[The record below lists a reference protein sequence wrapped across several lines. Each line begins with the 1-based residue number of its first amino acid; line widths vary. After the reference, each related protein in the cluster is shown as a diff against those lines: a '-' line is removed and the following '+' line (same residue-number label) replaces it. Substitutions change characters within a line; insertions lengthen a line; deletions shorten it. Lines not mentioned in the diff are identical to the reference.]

1 MAQERERPMKGWN
14 LAGIT
19 AVILLL
25 AACAAGASA
34 YTLKLDNLYL
44 ASATDT
50 GSIPV
55 WLDRAPDG
63 IAGYSITFHLSN
75 PGAVEITGVDIPAW
89 ADPSFTMVSPGTN
102 DVTLVVADVK
112 DGIVPTQT
120 PPGGGFHLGTVQLAG
135 VTKSSSSEITVIVN
149 QMDADNGAVVIPAVT
164 EGIIDV
170 ELDPG
175 SLSVTTTQ
183 STGAALAGAQVSLD
197 GVPVPNAATPVL
209 IPGVPVGDHRVKV
222 SLAGWMPLLEEQVV
236 PVKTGEQANINFVMA
251 KPVTINV
258 KTTPAGADI
267 VLDGVPVTTTKT
279 PASFVRPAGVH
290 TVSVSMD
297 GFYGASGSFNIVPP
311 RWSTY
316 TFSFT
321 LKPATN
327 DVSPYGKIVVD
338 SAPQDAMIYLDGAY
352 TGANTPGYI
361 ETDPGKHPV
370 FVTLEGYG
378 RPDPQEATV
387 VTHGETELMFTL
399 KPAIMAKAVVVPRTL
414 NLGRKGMFLAFVRLP
429 EGYRAADVYAG
440 SVFCNG
446 APAERLIRPKAT
458 PRLFAAI
465 FSRAKLVAVEP
476 GSDVVFTVSGDVKA
490 GGKAVPF
497 SASDTI
503 RVISSNGK
511 AKEDTDGAEKMT
523 DTQVLQKFMPKN
535 L

>member
-1 MAQERERPMKGWN
+1 MAAGEERPMKGWN

-19 AVILLL
+19 AVILVL
-25 AACAAGASA
+25 AACAGGASA

-50 GSIPV
+50 GNIAL
-55 WLDRAPDG
+55 WLDKAPDG
-63 IAGYSITFHLSN
+63 IAGYSVTFHLSN
-75 PGAVEITGVDIPAW
+75 PGAAVIAGVDLPGW
-89 ADPSFTMVSPGTN
+89 ADPDFTMVSSGTN
-102 DVTLVVADVK
+102 DVTLMVADVK
-112 DGIVPTQT
+112 DGISPTPT
-120 PPGGGFHLGTVQLAG
+120 PPAGGFYLGTVKVQG
-135 VTKSSSSEITVIVN
+135 VTKGSSSEITVIVN
-149 QMDADNGAVVIPAVT
+149 QMDADNGAVIIPTVT
-164 EGIIDV
+164 MGIIDV
-170 ELDPG
+170 ELAPG
-175 SLSVTTTQ
+175 SIYVTTTGA
-183 STGAALAGAQVSLD
+183 TGAQIYVD
-197 GVPVPNAATPVL
+197 DNQVPNAATPFL
-209 IPGVPVGDHRVKV
+209 IPDVPVGNHRVRV
-222 SLAGWMPLLEEQVV
+222 SLAGWLPTVTEQTV
-236 PVKTGEQANINFVMA
+236 PVKTEEQATVTFVMA
-251 KPVTINV
+251 RPVTINV
-258 KTTPAGADI
+258 RTSPSGAEI
-267 VLDGVPVTTTKT
+267 VLDGVPITGQKT
-279 PASFVRPAGVH
+279 PSTFTRPAGVH
-290 TVSVSMD
+290 TVSVSMN
-297 GFYGASGSFNIVPP
+297 GYYGASGSFNIVPP

-321 LKPATN
+321 LTPATN
-327 DVSPYGKIVVD
+327 DVSPYGKIAVN
-338 SAPQDAMIYLDGAY
+338 SIPQDAMIYLDGAY

-361 ETDPGKHPV
+361 ETNPGKHSV
-370 FVTLEGYG
+370 FLTLEGYG
-378 RPDPQEATV
+378 RSDPQEATV
-387 VTHGETELMFTL
+387 VTHGETDLMFTL
-399 KPAIMAKAVVVPRTL
+399 KPAIMAKTVVVPRTL
-414 NLGRKGMFLAFVRLP
+414 NLWSKGKFLAFVRLP